1 MSEPRMSNHESTLTT
16 QAKQPLGERLARALN
31 QPQVIGPVLFML
43 LYGSP
48 HVSNDF
54 VAGCGVIAAGLLGY
68 HLVLGLQRASTQK
81 S

>member
-1 MSEPRMSNHESTLTT
+1 MTSHESASSRQT
-16 QAKQPLGERLARALN
+16 KEPFGERLARALN
-31 QPQVIGPVLFML
+31 RPQVIGPVLFML